1 MSYVLYYSKY
11 CDNCKNLLYNLG
23 KSSIQK
29 KTHFLNIDKRV
40 KQNNKTYVLLDNG
53 QKILLPP
60 MINQVPALLMLNRGN
75 KILFGDDVMNFY
87 KPMLKEEKQQAVKIE
102 GEPMAYSFT
111 GEMGT
116 TMSDNY
122 SYLDQTAEELKAK
135 GNGGMRQMHNFVTLS
150 HKDVIETPPEDYE
163 PDKVGT
169 VDLSKLRGQREMDI
183 KKLQSKVQ

>member
-23 KSSIQK
+23 KSEIQK

-40 KQNNKTYVLLDNG
+40 KEKDKIYVLLDNG

-60 MINQVPALLMLNRGN
+60 MVTQVPALLMLNRGN
-75 KILFGDDVMNFY
+75 QIIFGNDVLNFY
-87 KPMLKEEKQQAVKIE
+87 KPMIKEEKQKATIIE

-183 KKLQSKVQ
+183 QKIQNKVK

>member
-1 MSYVLYYSKY
+1 MSFVLYYSKY
-11 CDNCKNLLYNLG
+11 CENCKKLLYTLG
-23 KSSIQK
+23 KSDIQK
-29 KTHFLNIDKRV
+29 KTHFLNIDKRI
-40 KQNNKTYVLLDNG
+40 KEKNKIFVLLDNG

-60 MINQVPALLMLNRGN
+60 MIKEVPALLMLNRGN
-75 KILFGDDVMNFY
+75 QILFGKDVMNFY
-87 KPMLKEEKQQAVKIE
+87 KPLIREEKQEAVKVN
-102 GEPMAYSFT
+102 GEPMAYSFH

-135 GNGGMRQMHNFVTLS
+135 GNGGLRQMHNFVTLS

-169 VDLSKLRGQREMDI
+169 VDLSKIQGQREMDI
-183 KKLQSKVQ
+183 RKIQNKVQ

>member
-11 CDNCKNLLYNLG
+11 CDNCKNLLYSLG
-23 KSSIQK
+23 KSDIQK
-29 KTHFLNIDKRV
+29 KIHFLNIDKRV
-40 KQNNKTYVLLDNG
+40 KEGKKLYVMLENG

-60 MINQVPALLMLNRGN
+60 MIKQVPALLMLNRGN
-75 KILFGDDVMNFY
+75 QILFGNDVMNFY
-87 KPMLKEEKQQAVKIE
+87 KPLIKTEKEVAVKFE

-122 SYLDQTAEELKAK
+122 SYLDQSAEELKAK

-150 HKDVIETPPEDYE
+150 HKDIIETPPEDYE

-169 VDLSKLRGQREMDI
+169 IDLSKLQGQREQDI
-183 KKLQSKVQ
+183 RKLQSKVQ

>member
-23 KSSIQK
+23 KSTIQK

-40 KQNNKTYVLLDNG
+40 KQGNKLYVLLDNG

-60 MINQVPALLMLNRGN
+60 MISQVPALLMLNRGN

-87 KPMLKEEKQQAVKIE
+87 KPMLKEEKQEAVKLD

-122 SYLDQTAEELKAK
+122 SYLDQSAEELKAK

-150 HKDVIETPPEDYE
+150 HKDVIETPPEDYL

-169 VDLSKLRGQREMDI
+169 VDLSKLQGQREMDI